1 MKLNDSCKAI
11 IKAWLR
17 VSCATDVNILVFPIY
32 VEYYIYIYIY
42 VYNSIVSANGG
53 YSIYFFTPALLRCS

>member
-42 VYNSIVSANGG
+42 
-53 YSIYFFTPALLRCS
+53 IYMYIIPLYQLMEVTLFTFLPQLY

>member
-32 VEYYIYIYIY
+32 VEYYTYIYIY
-42 VYNSIVSANGG
+42 MYIIPLYQLMEVTL
-53 YSIYFFTPALLRCS
+53 FTFLPQLY

>member
-17 VSCATDVNILVFPIY
+17 VSCTTDVSILVFPIY
-32 VEYYIYIYIY
+32 VEYYIYMYIIPLY
-42 VYNSIVSANGG
+42 QLMEVTL
-53 YSIYFFTPALLRCS
+53 FTFLPQLY